1 MKLIPQNYCPKIRH
15 GYILCRA
22 PARGAG
28 CARLFFFLTLYSN
41 SIPLIQMLEQFGKY
55 IVEVADFLCGYPL
68 FFLLIG
74 GGIYLF
80 LSSGFVSL
88 RRLPAAI
95 GELRKKNDARNGQI
109 SSVQAL
115 ASVIAATVGL
125 GNIAGVAIALVT
137 GGPGAI
143 FWMWVSALVGM
154 ATKYHEGVLAIMY
167 KGRDDTG
174 APQGG
179 PMHIITLGLGQRWK
193 PLARFFAVAG
203 LFGTLC
209 IMNANQLTEAFIS
222 TFSTPEGI
230 ESSSFLSSA
239 GGLVGLSNDQTCR
252 LLFGIAIAAV
262 VSVVI
267 LGGIRRIANVASVM
281 VPFMVGIY
289 FVMVLYII
297 LSHLGD
303 VPAVFRNIFSE
314 AFNLRAG
321 FGALA
326 GIAIIGARRAAL
338 VNDAGIGT
346 ASIMHGASR
355 NNSPVREGLIAM
367 LGPAVDSGLV
377 CTLTAVAIM
386 LCVPDLAAIQG
397 VKGLEVAVKAFG
409 TGIPGGEYMLMFIVL
424 CFALS
429 SMFSYSFYGSTCA
442 SYLFGSR
449 RSRWYLYLFL
459 ASLVVFAIVP
469 IEAAVGMCDLF
480 YALMAFPTMLSI
492 LLLSGRVRNATRRF
506 FGKDSADGDGCP
518 ADKNE

>member
-1 MKLIPQNYCPKIRH
+1 
-15 GYILCRA
+15 
-22 PARGAG
+22 
-28 CARLFFFLTLYSN
+28 
-41 SIPLIQMLEQFGKY
+41 MLEDLGKY

-74 GGIYLF
+74 GGLYLF
-80 LSSGFVSL
+80 ISSGFVSL
-88 RRLPAAI
+88 RRLPSAMR
-95 GELRKKNDARNGQI
+95 ELRRKNDARNGQI

-125 GNIAGVAIALVT
+125 GNIAGVAIALVM

-154 ATKYHEGVLAIMY
+154 ATKYHEGVLAIKY
-167 KGRDDTG
+167 KGTDDRG
-174 APQGG
+174 EPQGG
-179 PMHIITLGLGQRWK
+179 PMHIITRGLGPRWT

-209 IMNANQLTEAFIS
+209 IMNANQLTEAFMT
-222 TFSTPEGI
+222 TFSTPEGVA
-230 ESSSFLSSA
+230 SSGFLSSI
-239 GGLVGLSNDQTCR
+239 GSIVGLENAQTYK
-252 LLFGIAIAAV
+252 LLFGIAVAAV
-262 VSVVI
+262 VAVVI

-281 VPFMVGIY
+281 VPFMVGVY
-289 FVMVLYII
+289 FLMVLYII
-297 LSHLGD
+297 VTHIAD
-303 VPAVFRNIFSE
+303 VPAVFSSIVSE

-355 NNSPVREGLIAM
+355 NNNPVREGLIAM
-367 LGPAVDSGLV
+367 LGPAIDSGLV
-377 CTLTAVAIM
+377 CTLTATAIL
-386 LCVPDLAAIQG
+386 LCVPDLGSVEGI
-397 VKGLEVAVKAFG
+397 KGLEVAMTAFG
-409 TGIPGGEYMLMFIVL
+409 RGIPYGEYLLMFIVA

-449 RSRWYLYLFL
+449 RARWYSYFFL
-459 ASLVVFAIVP
+459 ATMVIFAVVP
-469 IEAAVGMCDLF
+469 LEAAVGMCDLF
-480 YALMAFPTMLSI
+480 YALMAIPTMIAIVGLS
-492 LLLSGRVRNATRRF
+492 RKVREETRKYF
-506 FGKDSADGDGCP
+506 SKSSKTEKQCSDS
-518 ADKNE
+518 